1 MRKFHI
7 TDNLD
12 DLGDRVCK
20 EEIRL
25 LLGVTSLLLPE
36 LTEQGKEEQLSV
48 KEVKAIESG
57 PVHKG
62 VNTTP
67 SRT

>member
-1 MRKFHI
+1 MKKLHI
-7 TDNLD
+7 TDNLG

-25 LLGVTSLLLPE
+25 LLGVASLLVPE
-36 LTEQGKEEQLSV
+36 LADSSDEALLSV
-48 KEVKAIESG
+48 KEVKAIEG
-57 PVHKG
+57 GLIRKG

>member
-1 MRKFHI
+1 MPKFHI
-7 TDNLD
+7 TDNLG

-20 EEIRL
+20 EETRL
-25 LLGVTSLLLPE
+25 LLGLACLLVPE
-36 LTEQGKEEQLSV
+36 LAESSEEVLLSV
-48 KEVKAIESG
+48 KEVKAIEDG
-57 PVHKG
+57 PIRKG